1 MSAFEFFFSFYGL
14 ILGLS
19 VVEIITGLVRVF
31 KQRQRVRIG
40 WLTPMLALFVLL
52 DISSFW
58 NVAWGAMQTLEVSYG
73 LLVAGLAIAGLYY
86 AAASLVTPDDLD
98 AWPDFDAFYDAHK
111 RYVAGGLAITNLLAF
126 EVVPALTTDRL
137 ADLVAGWVSPG
148 YLAATVAYFSLLLA
162 IALVRDRRANIVFL
176 ALLIGF
182 YILHAFGLI

>member
-31 KQRQRVRIG
+31 KQRGRVRIG

-58 NVAWGAMQTLEVSYG
+58 NMAWLAMQTLEVSYG
-73 LLVAGLAIAGLYY
+73 LLVTGLVIAGIYY

-111 RYVAGGLAITNLLAF
+111 RYVVAGLAITNLLVF
-126 EVVPALTTDRL
+126 EIVPMLTTDRL
-137 ADLVAGWVSPG
+137 ADLVAGWVSPK
-148 YLAATVAYFSLLLA
+148 YLATTVVYFGLLLA
-162 IALVRDRRANIVFL
+162 IALMRNRRANMAFL
-176 ALLIGF
+176 AVLIGF
-182 YILHAFGLI
+182 YILHAFSLI

>member
-1 MSAFEFFFSFYGL
+1 MSAFEFFFGFYGL

-19 VVEIITGLVRVF
+19 VVEVITGLVRVF
-31 KQRQRVRIG
+31 KRRQRVRIG

-58 NVAWGAMQTLEVSYG
+58 IVAWGAMQTLEVRYG
-73 LLVAGLAIAGLYY
+73 LLVIGLAIAGLYS
-86 AAASLVTPDDLD
+86 AAASLVTPDDLE

-126 EVVPALTTDRL
+126 EVVPLLTTDRL
-137 ADLVAGWVSPG
+137 TDVVAARLSPDQ
-148 YLAATVAYFSLLLA
+148 LAWTVPYFGLLLA
-162 IALVRDRRANIVFL
+162 IGLVRDRRANMAFL

-182 YILHAFGLI
+182 YLLQTFGL